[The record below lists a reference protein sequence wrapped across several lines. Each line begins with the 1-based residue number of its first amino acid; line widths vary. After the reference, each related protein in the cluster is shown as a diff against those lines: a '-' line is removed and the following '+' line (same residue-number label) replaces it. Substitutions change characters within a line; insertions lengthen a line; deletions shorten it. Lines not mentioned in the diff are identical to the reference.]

1 MKLSSLMLFKF
12 ILPFMVIFYL
22 IERIYFPDVG
32 LYALFLSMD
41 FSEERPWYIAMM
53 AILLTI
59 YTASFIYEKI
69 KKQEGRTLFDATL
82 SLFIMMGFALL
93 AAHLLGTGF
102 ELKKEHAVREVLRID
117 FANVTNYLQ
126 NEYRKDES
134 ISNDIPVS
142 AAVADN
148 PDVTRDFNQIVKYGR
163 RHIDFSHCQA
173 MLKSSMSVKTFIEIS
188 DDYINDRTPCLQ
200 RNYRTAWK

>member
-69 KKQEGRTLFDATL
+69 KKQEGRTLCDATL
-82 SLFIMMGFALL
+82 SVFIMMGFALL
-93 AAHLLGTGF
+93 TAHLLGTGF
-102 ELKKEHAVREVLRID
+102 GLKKEHAVREVLKID
-117 FANVTNYLQ
+117 FANVSNYLQ
-126 NEYRKDES
+126 NEYLKDD
-134 ISNDIPVS
+134 NMDADVPVS
-142 AAVADN
+142 KAVVDN
-148 PDVTRDFNQIVKYGR
+148 PSITRDFNQIVKYGR
-163 RHIDFSHCQA
+163 QHIDFFHCQA
-173 MLKSSMSVKTFIEIS
+173 MLKSSMSVKTFIEIG
-188 DDYINDRTPCLQ
+188 DDYVNDRTPCLQ
-200 RNYRTAWK
+200 RH